1 MNAGDDQLARRHLAL
16 YLTGEHA
23 CSYLTGR
30 HARTLFVDPS
40 ARIDG
45 AAYQALVDQGFRRSG
60 AHIYRPACRACAA
73 CVPVR
78 IPVADFAP
86 DRSQRRNWRRNTAV
100 LDLVDTPAAFDA
112 SHFALYR
119 RYLAARHPEGSM
131 AGDASEES
139 YRRFLVEPWGGET
152 RFIEL
157 RLSGRLV
164 GVAVTDRLDRGL
176 SAVYTFFDPAIS
188 DRAPGTFAILAQIEA
203 ARRIGVPYL
212 YLGYW
217 LRESPKMRYK
227 DRFRPIEAWNGQ
239 AWVRFERG
247 RALVLGG
254 VTSADGTTGLTPQ
267 GDPRLSRRSP

>member
-1 MNAGDDQLARRHLAL
+1 MNAGNDPLAGHHLAL

-23 CSYLTGR
+23 CSYLPGR
-30 HARTLFVDPS
+30 RARTLFVDPT

-45 AAYQALVDQGFRRSG
+45 ATYQALVDQGFRRSG

-86 DRSQRRNWRRNTAV
+86 DRSQRRNWRRNAPD
-100 LDLVDTPAAFDA
+100 LDLVDAAAAFDA

-119 RYLAARHPEGSM
+119 RYLAERHPEGSM
-131 AGDASEES
+131 AEDASEES

-164 GVAVTDRLDRGL
+164 GVAITDRLDRGL
-176 SAVYTFFDPAIS
+176 SAVYTFFDPSIS
-188 DRAPGTFAILAQIEA
+188 DRAPGTFAILMQIEA
-203 ARRIGVPYL
+203 ARRMGVAYL

-227 DRFRPIEAWNGQ
+227 DRFRPIEAWNGHD
-239 AWVRFERG
+239 WMRFERA
-247 RALVLGG
+247 RAVKLGWKD
-254 VTSADGTTGLTPQ
+254 A
-267 GDPRLSRRSP
+267 GD